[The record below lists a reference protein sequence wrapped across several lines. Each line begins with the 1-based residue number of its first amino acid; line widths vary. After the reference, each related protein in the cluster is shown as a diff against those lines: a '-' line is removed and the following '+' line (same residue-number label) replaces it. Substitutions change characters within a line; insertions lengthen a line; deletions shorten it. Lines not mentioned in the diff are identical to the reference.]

1 MNYLTSADSA
11 AAIVEHIE
19 KQAGRALACRA
30 DVTQQDACKTLVD
43 ATIGAFGQVDI
54 CIIGPGGG
62 WHPESIDKLDSE
74 AALDNARTELAPI
87 YHLMPL
93 VLPGMYDREW
103 GRLITIA
110 LIPPFDSPAYAY
122 NVAKAARANA
132 SMIARDSAWSNS
144 VTVNTTEPGPV
155 PEITSL
161 EEAIDQCEHGA
172 AWHERETTS
181 PQDIAESVAFLCSG
195 AGAFISGAVIP
206 FMNR

>member
-1 MNYLTSADSA
+1 
-11 AAIVEHIE
+11 
-19 KQAGRALACRA
+19 
-30 DVTQQDACKTLVD
+30 
-43 ATIGAFGQVDI
+43 
-54 CIIGPGGG
+54 
-62 WHPESIDKLDSE
+62 
-74 AALDNARTELAPI
+74 
-87 YHLMPL
+87 MPL